1 MADLT
6 QELQSHLLWP
16 IEAKGSVQR
25 WKPLGDFEIEHF
37 YHTSLEDGRQLEK
50 SITDANNWLIERRN
64 GIQRHIQQLFDHVKI
79 ATDGKLDNPWRAIKF
94 GYDIISFMQEVSKFE
109 QDITQL
115 IGAVVQNIGILQ
127 SMEAN
132 IIAMVQTNL
141 GAIAS
146 LLHEICNWGLPDLP
160 AIPNMFSDG
169 IWNWNGFNFFPL
181 SSFVPHPSFDASFAF
196 GQCNIHLPDVNVL
209 RNFPSSVSTY
219 SGLSY
224 GTPLFVPPLGG
235 LIPDTGTNLSSED
248 FIAKMQ
254 GEKATPWYTGDPS
267 YAHPFDLQASMK
279 GSLPDPNA
287 VISAYGLPPQ
297 TYQDNIVSL
306 VPGLAGDV
314 VEPSDPDYLSPD
326 LPVRQA
332 TLRKDLVHY
341 VTLGQVVASNYDP
354 YLTSAWLFYVGSA
367 RGGRAGTWI
376 ANFQAAYQQYV
387 QPSLDYLAGPPIPWN
402 RVLPGGTL
410 NAGPPAIPL
419 IVLLSALPATS
430 AQSNVL
436 WKLSYLEAAL
446 LGYPR
451 NAQWDGY
458 ADGTYVGGF
467 TGTDLD
473 YSSVAVDP
481 SSTTTIILGQ
491 DEATYLV
498 PCTFPSAI
506 GKNLITVISM
516 ADNRIRLDTAFQSS
530 RPQYRYTYD
539 QFAVATQ
546 VDRFSQFWR
555 EFNGNLQALL
565 VQDPYLVGFV
575 CAYPESLDSA
585 VDPLGDPSTYDA
597 VKADA
602 SSRNRTWA
610 PGFPLLKVPVAPVV
624 VYSNGSTPDPFHNGW
639 PGGVLDPNAF
649 LARPDI
655 QGQPISVQIA
665 MLRCNQAAAGL
676 MKYKSDMSVEIGNA
690 ITKARQQ
697 AQLSSNFGFQVESA
711 SDVITVPP
719 GLGSTPISFD
729 QVDFDLTGYV
739 TTQSAFTIQATG
751 AYAVTGQLNWGPGAA
766 GARTVTVMDGAN
778 PIATQSTDPSQ
789 AGPVSL
795 PFGATVNL
803 TEGDVIT
810 VLASHSLPADQQV
823 VAGSILTVVM
833 YSPEPD
839 VTPVVPP
846 SPTSGGTQT
855 FIAASDFPA
864 LTAVSVGAYGEVSPV
879 DPTTVT
885 INPSSISPP
894 FSYDEY
900 PFVDGVSLTA
910 ARAGGTVVVATGYGS
925 AFRVPGAGFVPG
937 GLLYAGPG
945 SLSPPVPAGAVT
957 QDFEG
962 LVLQE
967 CRWIIVIGR
976 AMDSET
982 FVYEPHIPTRQADA
996 F

>member
-94 GYDIISFMQEVSKFE
+94 GYDIISFMREVSKFE

-132 IIAMVQTNL
+132 IVAMVQTNL

-196 GQCNIHLPDVNVL
+196 GQCNVHLPDVNVL

-254 GEKATPWYTGDPS
+254 GEKSTPWYTGDPS
-267 YAHPFDLQASMK
+267 YAHTFDPQASMK
-279 GSLPDPNA
+279 GSLPDPNT

-314 VEPSDPDYLSPD
+314 VEPSDPDYASPD

-332 TLRKDLVHY
+332 TLRKDLAHY
-341 VTLGQVVASNYDP
+341 VTLGQVVASSYDP
-354 YLTSAWLFYVGSA
+354 YLTSAWLFYLGSA

-387 QPSLDYLAGPPIPWN
+387 QPSLDYLAASPVPWN

-419 IVLLSALPATS
+419 IVLLSALPATG
-430 AQSNVL
+430 AQGNVL

-451 NAQWDGY
+451 NTQWNGY

-481 SSTTTIILGQ
+481 SSTTTVILGQ
-491 DEATYLV
+491 DEAAHPV

-506 GKNLITVISM
+506 GKSLTMVISM
-516 ADNRIRLDTAFQSS
+516 ADNRIRLDAAFQSS

-602 SSRNRTWA
+602 SSRNRAWS

-655 QGQPISVQIA
+655 QGQPIPVQIA

-676 MKYKSDMSVEIGNA
+676 MKYKSDMSAEIGNA

-697 AQLSSNFGFQVESA
+697 AQTSSNFGFQVESA
-711 SDVITVPP
+711 SDVATVPP
-719 GLGSTPISFD
+719 GLGSTLISFD

-739 TTQSAFTIQATG
+739 TTQSSFTIRATG

-879 DPTTVT
+879 DPTAVTV
-885 INPSSISPP
+885 NPSSISPP

-910 ARAGGTVVVATGYGS
+910 ARAGGTVVVAIGYGS
-925 AFRVPGAGFVPG
+925 AFQVPGAGFVPG